1 MERSTASSKDWIK
14 ENQELVES
22 WKNKRQTRN
31 KCFQNWIKYP
41 NLEACSSLSFVYK
54 RECVAH
60 LRNVQRRRQTIM
72 NLWVRVKEIDRRYE
86 RLM

>member
-1 MERSTASSKDWIK
+1 MFVSI
-14 ENQELVES
+14 
-22 WKNKRQTRN
+22 
-31 KCFQNWIKYP
+31 F
-41 NLEACSSLSFVYK
+41 FVYKK

-86 RLM
+86 RLMRLKFIMYEVHSQKILKNIHSLYT

>member
-1 MERSTASSKDWIK
+1 MF
-14 ENQELVES
+14 L
-22 WKNKRQTRN
+22 
-31 KCFQNWIKYP
+31 Y
-41 NLEACSSLSFVYK
+41 LLSIK

>member
-1 MERSTASSKDWIK
+1 MELPKLDQISKFGSSIYF
-14 ENQELVES
+14 VS
-22 WKNKRQTRN
+22 V
-31 KCFQNWIKYP
+31 F
-41 NLEACSSLSFVYK
+41 FVYKK

>member
-1 MERSTASSKDWIK
+1 M
-14 ENQELVES
+14 
-22 WKNKRQTRN
+22 
-31 KCFQNWIKYP
+31 
-41 NLEACSSLSFVYK
+41 FVSIFFAYKK

>member
-1 MERSTASSKDWIK
+1 MFVSI
-14 ENQELVES
+14 
-22 WKNKRQTRN
+22 
-31 KCFQNWIKYP
+31 F
-41 NLEACSSLSFVYK
+41 LSIK

>member
-1 MERSTASSKDWIK
+1 MELPKLDQISKFGSSMFVSI
-14 ENQELVES
+14 
-22 WKNKRQTRN
+22 
-31 KCFQNWIKYP
+31 F
-41 NLEACSSLSFVYK
+41 FVYKK
-54 RECVAH
+54 RECVDH

>member
-1 MERSTASSKDWIK
+1 MFVSI
-14 ENQELVES
+14 
-22 WKNKRQTRN
+22 
-31 KCFQNWIKYP
+31 F
-41 NLEACSSLSFVYK
+41 FVYKK

-72 NLWVRVKEIDRRYE
+72 NLCVRVKEIDRRYE